1 MVRKLTRSALTTQH
15 QQLLDHAEAA
25 SRTAWCP
32 HSGFAVG
39 AALLL
44 ETPDGAAVATGVNF
58 ETANYNS
65 VCAEKAALAQA
76 FNAHSWIEGSQLR
89 RPRVL
94 AVAVYC
100 ATGLEPQLPCGD
112 CRQALH
118 DVNPE
123 MVIIAASGP
132 AHDGRHDP
140 RVAQTNVR
148 AILPHGFVLN
158 DGGDRPAPRIE
169 DSQHPEEYVVH
180 LPRADTMSC
189 DVEQRLELLRG
200 VEHMLLVGSPRR
212 ARRVVELAQAKLGA
226 AGNVDDACY
235 CDLTVP
241 GRDESGREYAVY
253 VVALPDGQ
261 KVAVASHGIGP
272 AGAEIIISELPA
284 AIALAQGGKAP
295 HIKGILRAGTRGTLS
310 EVPLGCVALST
321 RTCDPAMDT
330 IHAHDVWLDRL
341 RDAARSIGMI
351 CVPEDDIDERNQ
363 RNDWPEAT
371 RTLVEGLGLSAP
383 TFWENQGRPLYKAH
397 AQPEPGEDIAK
408 QRRAD
413 MLERWRRYGVHWIE
427 MEDFAVHRVAASCGY
442 PSATLGAVIA
452 HRRRPDGVY
461 QLDYSKEALAASEMI
476 PTELALRAII
486 HAGSAQ

>member
-1 MVRKLTRSALTTQH
+1 MVRKLTRSALTEQH
-15 QQLLDHAEAA
+15 QELLDHAENA
-25 SRTAWCP
+25 SKTAWCP
-32 HSGFAVG
+32 HSKFSVG

-44 ETPDGAAVATGVNF
+44 ETPQGVAVATGVNF

-65 VCAEKAALAQA
+65 TCAEKAALAQA
-76 FNAHSWIEGSQLR
+76 FNAHSWMEGAQVR
-89 RPRVL
+89 RPKVL

-100 ATGLEPQLPCGD
+100 TTGTEPQLPCGD

-118 DVNPE
+118 DINPE
-123 MVIIAASGP
+123 MVVVAASGP
-132 AHDGRHDP
+132 GRDGHHDP

-148 AILPHGFVLN
+148 AILPHGFVLK
-158 DGGDRPAPRIE
+158 DQDDQPAPRIE
-169 DSQHPEEYVVH
+169 DSQRPEEYVVH

-189 DVEQRLELLRG
+189 DVEHRLELLRG

-212 ARRVVELAQAKLGA
+212 ARRVVELAHDKLG
-226 AGNVDDACY
+226 GDGDVDAACY

-253 VVALPDGQ
+253 VVTLPDGQ

-272 AGAEIIISELPA
+272 AGAEIVISELPA

-310 EVPLGCVALST
+310 DVPLGCVALST
-321 RTCDPAMDT
+321 RTCDPALDT
-330 IHAHDVWLDRL
+330 IDANAMWLDRI
-341 RDAARSIGMI
+341 RDAARSIGMT
-351 CVPEDDIDERNQ
+351 CVPEDDIQARNQ
-363 RNDWPEAT
+363 RGDWPEAT
-371 RTLVEGLGLSAP
+371 QTLVEGLGLSAP

-397 AQPEPGEDIAK
+397 AQPEDANAVAK

-413 MLERWRRYGVHWIE
+413 MLERWRRCGVHWIE
-427 MEDFAVHRVAASCGY
+427 MEDFAVHSVAASCGY

-476 PTELALRAII
+476 PTELALRAIMR
-486 HAGSAQ
+486 AGGA